1 MHHDVL
7 APVSGLTQLQSLDL
21 TNNPLYS
28 APRHRDTASS
38 WLNPGLASTNP
49 SLDRR
54 HLSRAEVLQV
64 GSSRLIISPQ
74 VSPSRPVTEE
84 EQEELQSASP
94 SWQEDLQSVSCEGS
108 LVSVSTVSKRKR
120 RRRRKVREA
129 VITDES
135 DYTTATTETE
145 SEVKTD
151 KTEAK
156 SEVTET
162 LHDLREKYGD
172 NWLRS
177 GASETLHSLLGIEQ
191 SQADTET
198 NTATII
204 QNMVELER
212 QQTKEEELTEEI
224 SDKVTTE
231 GLKITLRRS
240 SDEVPDAIDKADDL
254 SCVAGLEGDITS
266 RLADIEVRAEAKV
279 SVGSDNFYSSQGER
293 EREASP
299 SDKSCKV
306 SVVRNIPG
314 DDSGLGE
321 ELVLVI
327 SKDQLQEQDRRG
339 VTRARWFLHS
349 LEEMELV
356 GKLDN
361 DRVRA
366 VMMFNT
372 VRKDVRV
379 REYVMSEAG
388 YSTVMALVSEV
399 LEAAALA
406 CSSLPSL
413 QCVKCQAVFSSRG
426 DQGDTARCPHCGS
439 TMVLET
445 NNTNT
450 EEEETVCLGIPACE
464 MLDLEAITETAGGE
478 MEEKVTTNTTDQP
491 GTVGVVELSVTADI
505 HSREDNLP
513 LPDLL
518 PRPEPRRSSSP
529 QPGEK
534 GDSKERSSSPSL
546 TRSNSSSD
554 ISVISSE
561 ASIEVIPAL
570 LVPPPPII
578 RTNAVSPVP
587 GARMVESSSSDSM
600 GNSLVGLESCQSPV
614 PSTPLVFKTPA
625 STPVKREGPGSPS
638 SNYSSVTTSP
648 VKLARE
654 TTDYLDDTAAFHSCQ
669 ESSDTSTEEAVE
681 ETDPELPS
689 SPINWNTTDFSKAD
703 HRVQLYC
710 ELTLFR
716 EEEDLLVLVKAD
728 IHVRS
733 VGRMFPGVVVVTNKK
748 IYILAIT
755 GRETEEPG
763 DWLDL
768 VTEGEVSR
776 LTRLVGLVGR
786 LGVAVELG
794 ANKQHQQHQ
803 PFYRLSSVAAY
814 SGQEEGDCYQVVVGS
829 RDTTEMLVD
838 QLLTSL
844 QERVR
849 SSPTPLTWLA
859 PDQEAVINHQLGG
872 QQDAFLTARCVESD
886 GWVAV
891 NIVLSS
897 SSLLVTEQF
906 FYWLF
911 TSKHRQLAV
920 KHRLA
925 IDDLEALV
933 SNLSFPKVEENVKI
947 SIKLFSL

>member
-1 MHHDVL
+1 M
-7 APVSGLTQLQSLDL
+7 
-21 TNNPLYS
+21 N
-28 APRHRDTASS
+28 
-38 WLNPGLASTNP
+38 
-49 SLDRR
+49 
-54 HLSRAEVLQV
+54 
-64 GSSRLIISPQ
+64 
-74 VSPSRPVTEE
+74 
-84 EQEELQSASP
+84 
-94 SWQEDLQSVSCEGS
+94 
-108 LVSVSTVSKRKR
+108 
-120 RRRRKVREA
+120 
-129 VITDES
+129 
-135 DYTTATTETE
+135 
-145 SEVKTD
+145 
-151 KTEAK
+151 
-156 SEVTET
+156 
-162 LHDLREKYGD
+162 
-172 NWLRS
+172 
-177 GASETLHSLLGIEQ
+177 
-191 SQADTET
+191 
-198 NTATII
+198 
-204 QNMVELER
+204 
-212 QQTKEEELTEEI
+212 
-224 SDKVTTE
+224 
-231 GLKITLRRS
+231 
-240 SDEVPDAIDKADDL
+240 
-254 SCVAGLEGDITS
+254 
-266 RLADIEVRAEAKV
+266 
-279 SVGSDNFYSSQGER
+279 
-293 EREASP
+293 
-299 SDKSCKV
+299 
-306 SVVRNIPG
+306 VVRNIPG
-314 DDSGLGE
+314 DDSGVGE

-379 REYVMSEAG
+379 REYIMSEAG

-426 DQGDTARCPHCGS
+426 DQGDTAARCPHCGS

-464 MLDLEAITETAGGE
+464 LLDLEAITETAGGE
-478 MEEKVTTNTTDQP
+478 TEEKTVMAEWDQA
-491 GTVGVVELSVTADI
+491 GTGGVVELSVTADI
-505 HSREDNLP
+505 HSHHLVTSRDDNLP

-529 QPGEK
+529 NPGEK
-534 GDSKERSSSPSL
+534 RDSKDRSSSPTL

-578 RTNAVSPVP
+578 KTNAVSPVP

-600 GNSLVGLESCQSPV
+600 VNSLVGVESCQSPL
-614 PSTPLVFKTPA
+614 PSTPVVFKTPV
-625 STPVKREGPGSPS
+625 STPVKREGPSSPS
-638 SNYSSVTTSP
+638 SHYSSVTPSP
-648 VKLARE
+648 VKLARD
-654 TTDYLDDTAAFHSCQ
+654 TTDYLDDTANFHSCQ
-669 ESSDTSTEEAVE
+669 ESSSDTSTEETGE
-681 ETDPELPS
+681 ETDPDLPR

-710 ELTLFR
+710 ELFLFR
-716 EEEDLLVLVKAD
+716 EEEDLLVLAKAD

-733 VGRMFPGVVVVTNKK
+733 VGRMFPGVMVVTNKK
-748 IYILAIT
+748 VYILAIT
-755 GRETEEPG
+755 ARETEEPG
-763 DWLDL
+763 DWLEL
-768 VTEGEVSR
+768 VTVGEVSR
-776 LTRLVGLVGR
+776 VSRLVGLVGR
-786 LGVAVELG
+786 LGVAVELN
-794 ANKQHQQHQ
+794 ASKQQQQHQ

-814 SGQEEGDCYQVVVGS
+814 TGQEEGDCYQVVLGR

-838 QLLTSL
+838 QLLACL

-849 SSPTPLTWLA
+849 SAPTPLTWLA
-859 PDQEAVINHQLGG
+859 PDQEAVINQQLGG
-872 QQDAFLTARCVESD
+872 QQDIILTARCVESD
-886 GWVAV
+886 SWVTI
-891 NIVLSS
+891 NIILSS

-925 IDDLEALV
+925 IDDLEAMV
-933 SNLSFPKVEENVKI
+933 SNQSFDKVEQKM
-947 SIKLFSL
+947 SKF